1 MKKQRWFNIS
11 TIIAAAIFLIF
22 LVFKSLSIDIEHH
35 QQYQTALAHQNERKA
50 IINQELLKSRYEL
63 FFSYDPLVNYLA
75 ELKNTQ
81 GELGEI
87 PGFIGGKNRENF
99 QQVLAQSSEAI
110 EETEMLVEDFK
121 SQNSAF
127 KNSLRYLPSLV
138 SEIAGRNYSRE
149 VQQNLSISL
158 DRLVQNILLYNL
170 TSSEDLTYTVKK
182 TIKKLQTIS
191 EQQISEEERSLIN
204 LANRHAEIILSY
216 KPRIDRLT
224 QQIID
229 LLSAQRSEELNKTYY
244 GYYQSAVNQTSIYRH
259 FAYAWSLILLG
270 WISYLA
276 IDRALRLLRKS
287 QQAESALQKM
297 NEELEAKVKERTA
310 QLSELWA
317 QECLSEKT
325 QRRAKEKLQ
334 RRVRELGTEIA
345 AVSRG
350 DLTIR
355 ARVTND
361 EIGTIAEFHNSTLEN
376 LRQIIVQVQIV
387 VQKVVSN
394 IKSNEIA
401 IQQLSESTQEQKNSI
416 AIARENI
423 QTMAESIHQIA
434 TKAARAEALVA
445 PIVNTGEKGAIL
457 INNAV
462 EEFMAI
468 QNGQSKINGRIEK
481 LQLCSQK
488 ITQLTEIIHQ
498 VTLQTNG
505 IAVPSQ
511 AEEARINEDAHN
523 LSLIFDRSL
532 RHTSKQANAEI
543 ARLIAEIQATLDAEV
558 KMMSDNLAKNQ
569 NQTQLAQETRQTLN
583 QIASMSTQIAHL
595 VNSISFSAS
604 EQSNSSQ
611 TVNQILDTVANMAS
625 TTSISATDVSTS
637 FKKLLAVTQQLQER
651 VSQFKVN

>member
-11 TIIAAAIFLIF
+11 TIVAAAILLIF
-22 LVFKSLSIDIEHH
+22 LVFRSLSIDIEHH

-50 IINQELLKSRYEL
+50 IVNQELLKSRYEL

-81 GELGEI
+81 AELSAI
-87 PGFIGGKNRENF
+87 PNFIRGKNRENF
-99 QQVLAQSSEAI
+99 QQVLAQSTEAI
-110 EETEMLVEDFK
+110 KKTEMLVEDFK

-138 SEIAGRNYSRE
+138 SEIASRNYSLE

-170 TSSEDLTYTVKK
+170 TSSEDLTFTVKQ
-182 TIKKLQTIS
+182 TINKLQAIS
-191 EQQISEEERSLIN
+191 EQPISEEESSLIN

-216 KPRIDRLT
+216 KPRLDRLT
-224 QQIID
+224 QEIIE

-244 GYYQSAVNQTSIYRH
+244 DYYQNAVNQTSIYRH
-259 FAYAWSLILLG
+259 FAYGWSLILFG
-270 WISYLA
+270 WISHLA
-276 IDRALRLLRKS
+276 INRALRLLQKS

-387 VQKVVSN
+387 VQKVVSY

-401 IQQLSESTQEQKNSI
+401 IQQLSENTQEQRDSI

-423 QTMAESIHQIA
+423 QAMAESIHQIA
-434 TKAARAEALVA
+434 TKAAQAEALVT
-445 PIVNTGEKGAIL
+445 PIVHTGEKGTVL

-462 EEFMAI
+462 EEFI
-468 QNGQSKINGRIEK
+468 SINNGQSQTNERIEK

-488 ITQLTEIIHQ
+488 IKQLTEIIHQ
-498 VTLQTNG
+498 VTLQANG
-505 IAVPSQ
+505 VKLHSKV
-511 AEEARINEDAHN
+511 EEARTREDAHN

-543 ARLIAEIQATLDAEV
+543 ARLITEIQAAIDEEV
-558 KMMSDNLAKNQ
+558 KMMSNNLAKNH
-569 NQTQLAQETRQTLN
+569 NQTELARETRQTLN

-604 EQSNSSQ
+604 EQSHASQ

>member
-1 MKKQRWFNIS
+1 MKRQRWFNVL
-11 TIIAAAIFLIF
+11 TIVSAAIFLIF
-22 LVFKSLSIDIEHH
+22 LVVKSLSINIAHH

-75 ELKNTQ
+75 EVKSTQ
-81 GELGEI
+81 ANLTTI
-87 PGFIGGKNRENF
+87 PTFIKGKNRENF
-99 QQVLAQSSEAI
+99 QEVLNRTLQALEEA
-110 EETEMLVEDFK
+110 ERLVEDFK

-138 SEIAGRNYSRE
+138 SEISSKNYYLQPE
-149 VQQNLSISL
+149 QNLSASL
-158 DRLVQNILLYNL
+158 DELVQNILLYNL
-170 TSSEDLTYTVKK
+170 TSNEDLTFPVKQ
-182 TIKKLQTIS
+182 TIRKLQNIS
-191 EQQISEEERSLIN
+191 EQTIDEEERSLIN

-216 KPRIDRLT
+216 KPRIDQLT
-224 QQIID
+224 QEIVD

-244 GYYQSAVNQTSIYRH
+244 SYYQNAVNQTSIYRH

-276 IDRALRLLRKS
+276 INRALKLLQKS
-287 QQAESALQKM
+287 QKAELALQKM

-345 AVSRG
+345 AISKG

-361 EIGTIAEFHNSTLEN
+361 EIGTIAEFYNSTLEN

-387 VQKVVSN
+387 VQKVVNN

-401 IQQLSESTQEQKNSI
+401 IQQLSEDTKEQRDSVT
-416 AIARENI
+416 IARENI
-423 QTMAESIHQIA
+423 QAMAASIHQIA
-434 TKAARAEALVA
+434 TDAAQAEALVA
-445 PIVNTGEKGAIL
+445 PMVHTGEKGTVL
-457 INNAV
+457 INHTV
-462 EEFMAI
+462 EEMLSTR
-468 QNGQSKINGRIEK
+468 NSRGKISERIEK
-481 LQLCSQK
+481 LKLCSEK
-488 ITQLTEIIHQ
+488 VTRLTEIIHQ
-498 VTLQTNG
+498 VTFPTNG
-505 IAVPSQ
+505 VAIHSHN
-511 AEEARINEDAHN
+511 EEARVNENAQN

-532 RHTSKQANAEI
+532 RHTSKQANEEI
-543 ARLIAEIQATLDAEV
+543 ARLSAEIQGGIKEEV
-558 KMMSDNLAKNQ
+558 NTMRDSLVNSK
-569 NQTQLAQETRQTLN
+569 NQTQLVQETRQTLN
-583 QIASMSTQIAHL
+583 QIASMSTQLNQL
-595 VNSISFSAS
+595 VNSIAFSAS
-604 EQSNSSQ
+604 EQSHASQ
-611 TVNQILDTVANMAS
+611 AINQILDEVTNMAS

-651 VSQFKVN
+651 VNQLKVN